1 MTIDMH
7 RATKC
12 FCYFFFYKLTAQHV
26 DISAEIQ
33 GKPTRIQDHVLCIPY
48 LANLKLHCSGPG
60 ILVWAYANGS
70 LDNDG
75 NIINGI
81 TPIVHVNGT
90 LNISHFDILNKGF
103 YICTSSASTYTKES
117 VLINSGKCYRN

>member
-1 MTIDMH
+1 M
-7 RATKC
+7 
-12 FCYFFFYKLTAQHV
+12 
-26 DISAEIQ
+26 
-33 GKPTRIQDHVLCIPY
+33 
-48 LANLKLHCSGPG
+48 ANAKLHCSGPG

-75 NIINGI
+75 NIMNGI

-117 VLINSGKCYRN
+117 VLITSGKCYRNGCRFIIVDNYMLTLTTITITLIV